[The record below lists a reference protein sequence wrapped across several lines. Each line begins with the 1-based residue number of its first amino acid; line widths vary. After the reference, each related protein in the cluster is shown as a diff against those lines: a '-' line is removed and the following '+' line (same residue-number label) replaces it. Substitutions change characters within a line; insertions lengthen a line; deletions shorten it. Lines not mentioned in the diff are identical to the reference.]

1 MKEVNI
7 KKVAHLYRL
16 LFLLLFIFVT
26 TICNTTVKVV
36 SDGYFIRILDYII
49 AFGIFSALIPFIFF
63 KKKAIDSESIKDFN
77 KMCIAFVAIILT
89 LNFLINILV
98 QAYSFDHYVEVT
110 DNLRKVSQGV
120 ENSFYYRNSGLIEN
134 SVIDRQIGG
143 EMYDFNYAV
152 ITICEICMSVLFINL
167 IQKKIIIKLTNN
179 QDKKEN
185 GE

>member
-16 LFLLLFIFVT
+16 LYLLLFILVT
-26 TICNTTVKVV
+26 VIGNSTVKVV
-36 SDGYFIRILDYII
+36 SDGYFIRIFHYII
-49 AFGIFSALIPFIFF
+49 VFGIFSAVVPLLFF
-63 KKKAIDSESIKDFN
+63 KKRTIDSESIKEFN

-89 LNFLINILV
+89 INFLINILV
-98 QAYSFDHYVEVT
+98 QAYNFDHYVEVT

-134 SVIDRQIGG
+134 SVVERQLGG

-167 IQKKIIIKLTNN
+167 IQKKIIINLTNN
-179 QDKKEN
+179 QDKK
-185 GE
+185 

>member
-1 MKEVNI
+1 M
-7 KKVAHLYRL
+7 
-16 LFLLLFIFVT
+16 
-26 TICNTTVKVV
+26 
-36 SDGYFIRILDYII
+36 
-49 AFGIFSALIPFIFF
+49 
-63 KKKAIDSESIKDFN
+63 
-77 KMCIAFVAIILT
+77 
-89 LNFLINILV
+89 V

-167 IQKKIIIKLTNN
+167 IQKKIIINLTNN
-179 QDKKEN
+179 QDKK
-185 GE
+185 